1 MESAYFCAFLTQNDD
16 FSMKNGEEFEII
28 PPGKLSLSLRELWQY
43 RELFYFFTWRDVKVK
58 YKQTVL
64 GIFWAVLQPLFMMFI
79 FTLFFS
85 QKLSSDTGGI
95 PYPLFVFSGLL
106 LWNLF
111 SNGLTNAGNSMV
123 TNSNIIKKIYF
134 PRLIIPISS
143 ILSSLI
149 DLGFAFVVFIV
160 MIIWYSPPV
169 NLAYAFVF
177 WPLGILFGCL
187 ATFGPGCWLAALNI
201 KYRDF
206 RYVIPFIVQVLL
218 FVSPVIYPEMMVK
231 QKGLQILLAAN
242 PMYAAIE
249 IFRIPL
255 NHGVVNLELVG
266 ISVFSGVIL
275 LITGLLYFKKTEM
288 YFADLV

>member
-1 MESAYFCAFLTQNDD
+1 MREIAQS
-16 FSMKNGEEFEII
+16 SMKDNDEFVIN
-28 PPGKLSLSLRELWQY
+28 PPGKLSLGLSEIWQY

-64 GIFWAVLQPLFMMFI
+64 GIFWAVLQPLFMMLI

-85 QKLSSDTGGI
+85 RGMGIQSTGL
-95 PYPLFVFSGLL
+95 PYPLFVFSGLI

-111 SNGLTNAGNSMV
+111 SNGITNAGNSMV

-143 ILSSLI
+143 ILSSLV
-149 DLGFAFVVFIV
+149 DLCFAFIVFIG
-160 MIIWYSPPV
+160 MLFWYSPSIDISSAI
-169 NLAYAFVF
+169 LF
-177 WPLGILFGCL
+177 WPLGILFSCI

-206 RYVIPFIVQVLL
+206 RYVIPFLVQALL
-218 FVSPVIYPEMMVK
+218 FLSPVIYPQMMVK
-231 QKGLQILLAAN
+231 QKWIEILLALN

-249 IFRIPL
+249 IFRAPF
-255 NHGVVNLELVG
+255 NGGMMNTEMVT
-266 ISVFSGVIL
+266 ISIVSGVIML
-275 LITGLLYFKKTEM
+275 LTGILYFKRTEM
-288 YFADLV
+288 YFADLS